1 MIAKESAQKQAD
13 RLSEKAFSHGL
24 WASVFSIVLC
34 LALLCS
40 VTYAWFS
47 SEITSD
53 TNSIVSG
60 SFALSMQVTDSLGNE
75 IPLVA
80 DDVTRPSARTAF
92 LPASGIYKVTLMLD
106 ESSDAKGYC
115 IVNCNDKYPKLT
127 DVIIGE
133 STKNPNGHAIN
144 SPCVFW
150 VEVVVESTPIALTL
164 EPCYGTTVS
173 PDILYG
179 ETIHQEAFEDQH

>member
-1 MIAKESAQKQAD
+1 M
-13 RLSEKAFSHGL
+13 
-24 WASVFSIVLC
+24 C

-80 DDVTRPSARTAF
+80 ENPMRPSERTAF
-92 LPASGIYKVTLMLD
+92 LPASGIYTVTLRLD

-115 IVNCNDKYPKLT
+115 IVTCNETYPKLT

-144 SPCVFW
+144 SPFVFR
-150 VEVVVESTPIALTL
+150 VEVVVGSSPIALTL
-164 EPCYGTTVS
+164 EPCYGTTIS

-179 ETIHQEAFEDQH
+179 EKIHQEAFKDQH